1 MVRVI
6 EHSADLGLELSAP
19 TAEGVLSEALAGIRE
34 VMFTN
39 PPLAGDIKQQF
50 RLEASDLG
58 LLLVRFLNE
67 MIYWVQN
74 QGFVPTRLEAELS
87 QNQAWVWQGRAW
99 GSDLEASSQGFK
111 GEVKS
116 ATLYRLTFAPCP
128 EGWCARVYLDL

>member
-6 EHSADLGLELSAP
+6 EHTGDIGLELSAP
-19 TAEGVLSEALAGIRE
+19 TAAGVLSEALLGIRE

-39 PPLAGDIKQQF
+39 PPQAGDLEQRF
-50 RLEASDLG
+50 NLEATDLG

-67 MIYWVQN
+67 IIYWVQN
-74 QGFVPTRLEAELS
+74 LGFVPTRLEAELS
-87 QNQAWVWQGRAW
+87 QNQAWLWQGQAW
-99 GSDLEASSQGFK
+99 GSELEASSQGFK

-116 ATLYRLTFAPCP
+116 ATLHRLSFAPCP